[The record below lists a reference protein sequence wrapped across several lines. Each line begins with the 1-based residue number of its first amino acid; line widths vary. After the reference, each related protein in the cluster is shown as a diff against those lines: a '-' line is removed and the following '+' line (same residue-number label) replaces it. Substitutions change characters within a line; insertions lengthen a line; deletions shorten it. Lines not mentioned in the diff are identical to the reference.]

1 MLSVEHLAAFP
12 ESGQVEPLL
21 KMQNSR
27 YIIEGNYKII
37 YQFDDKNILITDV
50 FHSKQNPKKI
60 LKRNK
65 KKG

>member
-1 MLSVEHLAAFP
+1 
-12 ESGQVEPLL
+12 
-21 KMQNSR
+21 MQNSR

-37 YQFDDKNILITDV
+37 YQFDDKYIFITDE